1 MRRYSKGADPG
12 RETGTG
18 ETPLI
23 AAAAANHT
31 LAVDALVEAGADV
44 NAESSA
50 LCRTALVAAVVGPD
64 RSCPPRHP
72 PHFRPSFPEFN
83 GIT

>member
-1 MRRYSKGADPG
+1 VNALISKGADPG

-50 LCRTALVAAVVGPD
+50 LCRTALVAAVVGRCRVTPA
-64 RSCPPRHP
+64 
-72 PHFRPSFPEFN
+72 
-83 GIT
+83 